1 MAIEKEEFR
10 IESDVVGDYK
20 IPIDA
25 YYGVNTQRALEN
37 FPITGQKMHPQMI
50 RSLAEIKKA
59 CALANKEVKR
69 LEEPLADAIVQA
81 CDDVL
86 AGKLD
91 SEFVVD
97 PIQGGAGTSA
107 NMNANEVIANRAI
120 EILGG
125 TKGDYKIVSPNDD
138 VNCAQSTN
146 DVYPSSGKI
155 AIIRL
160 LDKAIEQLERL
171 EKALLKKAEEFKEI
185 PKMGRTQLQDAV
197 PITLGQEFAAY
208 AAAVGRDIKRLDS
221 AKLDVAYLN
230 MGGTAIGTCV
240 NVTPGFIDS
249 CLKHLNDIT
258 GLKLYSA
265 DDLIDG
271 TQNLDCFVV
280 VSSKVKSCAVNLSK
294 MANDLRLMSSGPRT
308 GLNEIN
314 LPAKQSGSSIMPGK
328 VNPVIAEVVSQVAFN
343 IFGNDTTVTFAA
355 EAGQLELNAF
365 EPVIFYNLF
374 ESIDTLAHVAST
386 FTDNC
391 ILGITANTD
400 RCIELVEKS
409 TGLVT
414 VLNPIIGY
422 KKATTI
428 AKRALKEDRNVRDI
442 LIEEGLFTEE
452 ELKTKLNILDMT
464 QAKK

>member
-1 MAIEKEEFR
+1 MVANEGFR
-10 IESDVVGDYK
+10 IESDVVGEHE
-20 IPIDA
+20 IPVEA
-25 YYGVNTQRALEN
+25 YYGVNTKRALEN
-37 FPITGQKMHPQMI
+37 FPITGRKMHPQMI

-59 CALANKEVKR
+59 CALANLEVNR
-69 LEEPLADAIVQA
+69 LEEPLARAIVAA

-91 SEFVVD
+91 DEFVVD

-125 TKGDYKIVSPNDD
+125 TKGDYTVVSPNDD

-146 DVYPSSGKI
+146 DVYPSCGKI

-160 LDKAIEQLERL
+160 LDKALVQLNRL
-171 EKALLKKAEEFKEI
+171 EKALNDKAVEFKAVA
-185 PKMGRTQLQDAV
+185 KMGRTQLQDAV

-208 AAAVGRDIKRLDS
+208 RQGILRDIKRLES
-221 AKLDVAYLN
+221 AKEDVAYLN
-230 MGGTAIGTCV
+230 MGGTAVGTSV
-240 NVTPGFIDS
+240 NVSPGFIERVIR
-249 CLKHLNDIT
+249 HLNEIT
-258 GLKLYSA
+258 GLDLHRA
-265 DDLIDG
+265 EDLIDG
-271 TQNLDCFVV
+271 TQNLDGFVA
-280 VSSKVKSCAVNLSK
+280 VSTKVKTCAVNLSK

-343 IFGNDTTVTFAA
+343 IFGNDVTVTFAA

-365 EPVIFYNLF
+365 EPIIFYNLF
-374 ESIDTLAHVAST
+374 ESIDTLAHVVST
-386 FTDNC
+386 FIDNC
-391 ILGITANTD
+391 IVGITANED
-400 RCIELVEKS
+400 RCMDLVEKS

-422 KKATTI
+422 KKSTKI
-428 AKRALKEDRNVRDI
+428 AKQALKEDRNVRDI
-442 LIEEGLFTEE
+442 LIEEGLFTAE

-464 QAKK
+464 KPK